1 MFEGSAAQ
9 RIKVQWGNWWRP
21 GPAPRGIGDR
31 FLGVGGGGGGWPR
44 AMAPCFFALS
54 GTRGGWPNCQVQV
67 QSRLAYLIQSNVPG
81 RVQPV
86 EFNLIWWSGSS
97 RLRRWCGYL
106 STGCTEIRSTRYEV
120 SSMRSTGLFIFR
132 RRGEGEF
139 KREETDHCTCI
150 KHRDYSIQCPGPLP
164 PWISCLCCTHVQW
177 HYM

>member
-1 MFEGSAAQ
+1 MRKRRSKDGWEGERLGALLTGQCSVVSGGQWPMFEGSAAQ

-31 FLGVGGGGGGWPR
+31 FLGVGGGGGWPR

-120 SSMRSTGLFIFR
+120 SSMRSTGLFI
-132 RRGEGEF
+132 
-139 KREETDHCTCI
+139 
-150 KHRDYSIQCPGPLP
+150 L
-164 PWISCLCCTHVQW
+164 
-177 HYM
+177 